1 MTGDEF
7 RTAGHRLVDQIAEF
21 MESVS
26 SRPVTRGQS
35 PSVVR
40 GLIGEGSLPEAG
52 TEASKLLDEA
62 CHVLFEHSLFNGHPR
77 FFGYITSSAAPLGA
91 LADMLAASI
100 NPNLGAWTLSPVASE
115 IELQTIRW
123 IAELIGYPTDCA
135 GVLVSGG
142 AMANYICFLAARR
155 AKAGWDV
162 QRDGF
167 VEENPRLRVYASEET
182 HTWISKATDMFG
194 LGTSSIRWIG
204 LDEELRMDTR
214 VLRQAIES
222 DIEEGDR
229 PIMVTATAGSVSTGV
244 VDNLEEIGSIAREH
258 DLWFHVDGA
267 YGALAA
273 VVSEVHPLF
282 AGMSEADSVAVDPHK
297 WLYAPLEAGGVLVR
311 DAAALRAA
319 FTYHPDYYKFD
330 EVDGEAPT
338 NLVDYSP
345 QNSRGFRALKV
356 WLGLRHAGRAG
367 YEKMIGQD
375 IRLAQ
380 KLFER
385 CQAEPELEACARNL
399 SITTFRYVPLD
410 MRETALENTEYL
422 NVLNETLLTELQEGG
437 EVFVSNAVVRGA
449 YYLRSCVVNF
459 RSTEDDMIAVAE
471 TTVRIGREVDARMK
485 SEGQRTR

>member
-1 MTGDEF
+1 MKHTGTSAGGTRHARLDMTGEEF

-167 VEENPRLRVYASEET
+167 V
-182 HTWISKATDMFG
+182 
-194 LGTSSIRWIG
+194 
-204 LDEELRMDTR
+204 
-214 VLRQAIES
+214 
-222 DIEEGDR
+222 
-229 PIMVTATAGSVSTGV
+229 
-244 VDNLEEIGSIAREH
+244 
-258 DLWFHVDGA
+258 
-267 YGALAA
+267 AA
-273 VVSEVHPLF
+273 VSAWTCHAQ
-282 AGMSEADSVAVDPHK
+282 AGDPGTTD
-297 WLYAPLEAGGVLVR
+297 GG
-311 DAAALRAA
+311 
-319 FTYHPDYYKFD
+319 
-330 EVDGEAPT
+330 
-338 NLVDYSP
+338 
-345 QNSRGFRALKV
+345 
-356 WLGLRHAGRAG
+356 GRR
-367 YEKMIGQD
+367 Q
-375 IRLAQ
+375 
-380 KLFER
+380 
-385 CQAEPELEACARNL
+385 
-399 SITTFRYVPLD
+399 
-410 MRETALENTEYL
+410 
-422 NVLNETLLTELQEGG
+422 
-437 EVFVSNAVVRGA
+437 
-449 YYLRSCVVNF
+449 
-459 RSTEDDMIAVAE
+459 
-471 TTVRIGREVDARMK
+471 GR
-485 SEGQRTR
+485 